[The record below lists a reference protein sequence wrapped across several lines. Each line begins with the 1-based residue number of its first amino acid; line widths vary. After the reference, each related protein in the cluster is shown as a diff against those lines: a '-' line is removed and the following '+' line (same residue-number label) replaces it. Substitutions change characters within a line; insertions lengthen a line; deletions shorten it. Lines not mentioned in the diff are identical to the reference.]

1 KVDAPKSVESVAP
14 STEEVQEIIV
24 SKPLEVSKDEQA
36 QQEFSPVASESTTSF
51 VTTSTLSDTTTID
64 ISNEEPRIERA
75 LPLMD
80 IQQPQQEQEVSH
92 HQESVSN
99 QFDLSHVEES
109 VVDEKGLTSESGQDS
124 STIMDVTPT

>member
-1 KVDAPKSVESVAP
+1 
-14 STEEVQEIIV
+14 TEEVQEIIV

-51 VTTSTLSDTTTID
+51 VTTSILSDTTTID

-92 HQESVSN
+92 QQESVSN